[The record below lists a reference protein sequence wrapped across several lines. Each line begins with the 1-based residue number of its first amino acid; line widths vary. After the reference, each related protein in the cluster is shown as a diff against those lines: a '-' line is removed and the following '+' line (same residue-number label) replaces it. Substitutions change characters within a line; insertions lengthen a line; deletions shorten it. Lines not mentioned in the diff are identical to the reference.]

1 MGTTHKPKAGSL
13 QYWPRKRAERILP
26 NVNWNAIKSTNAG
39 LMGFIG
45 YKVGMTSAFVKDE
58 TADSMTKGKKII
70 VPATIVECPELKIFS
85 VRFYK
90 DKKVAGDVIVS
101 NDKELKRVVKVPK
114 QVGKIEDFKNDFDDV
129 RVIVYSDVK
138 KTDVKKAP
146 DMIELAIVGTKE
158 QKLAFVK
165 DKAGKSISVSEI
177 FSKGLV
183 DVRGVTTGHGLQGPV
198 KRIGITLKSHKSE
211 KGVRR
216 PGNLAPWHPARVTF
230 VTAMAGQFG
239 FFTRVLLNN
248 TIIKQAKISELNI
261 NKNGGF
267 PHYGNIKT
275 EFLVISGSLP
285 GPQKRPLLLTAP
297 LRPTKSVSKRKWEF
311 IELR

>member
-1 MGTTHKPKAGSL
+1 MAKINKPKSGSL

-26 NVNWNAIKSTNAG
+26 NVNWHAIKTPHSG

-45 YKVGMTSAFVKDE
+45 YKVGMTSAFVKDD

-70 VPATIVECPELKIFS
+70 IPSTIVECPELKIFS

-90 DKKVAGDVIVS
+90 DKKVVGEAIVS
-101 NDKELKRVVKVPK
+101 NDKELKHVVKVPK
-114 QVGKIEDFKNDFDDV
+114 QIGKIEDFKSDFDDV
-129 RVIVYSDVK
+129 RVLVYSEVK
-138 KTDVKKAP
+138 KTDIKKTP
-146 DMIELAIVGTKE
+146 DMIELAISGTKE
-158 QKLAFVK
+158 QKIAFVK
-165 DKAGKSISVSEI
+165 EKSGKSISISEV
-177 FSKGLV
+177 FAKGLV

-198 KRIGITLKSHKSE
+198 KRFGISLKSHKSE

-216 PGNLAPWHPARVTF
+216 PGSLGPWHPARVTF
-230 VTAMAGQFG
+230 VTTMAGQLG
-239 FFTRVLLNN
+239 FFTRILLNN
-248 TIIKQAKISELNI
+248 MILKAAKISELNI
-261 NKNGGF
+261 NKEGGF

-285 GPQKRPLLLTAP
+285 GPQKRPLLLTVP
-297 LRPTKSVSKRKWEF
+297 LRPTKATMKKKMEF